1 MIGDRVK
8 PQHPRRPS
16 RRGQQPDQAADGG
29 RLACP
34 IGSEEAEHLPGLH
47 PQIQPWIPTV
57 APYRLVSAASSIT
70 AVIVNQS

>member
-16 RRGQQPDQAADGG
+16 RRGQHPDQAADGG

-34 IGSEEAEHLPGLH
+34 IGSEEAEPS
-47 PQIQPWIPTV
+47 PASTRRSSPWIPTV